1 MRVLVTGASGFIGRR
16 LVRRLTEEG
25 HDVFCVRRDGAARS
39 TNGTDVVWDLE
50 SPVTSRDLPD
60 RIDAVAHLAQARHYR
75 NFPDDAPEMFR
86 VNVNATAALLEY
98 GRQAHASVFCLVS
111 SGAVY
116 EPYDGRI
123 SENAPLAPTGY
134 LGASKLAAETLA
146 RPYGDLF
153 DVSILRLFFPYGPG
167 QTERLVADVIQ
178 RVRNGA
184 PVHLASDGEGLRL
197 VPTFVEDIAAVME
210 TALAAHWRGVFNIAT
225 PAVVNLREL
234 AEVIGSALGKQPCFE
249 MNDRKA
255 GAIVPDLERLR
266 SRFDLSR
273 FTPLEEGIRRTLAAQ
288 TECDS

>member
-1 MRVLVTGASGFIGRR
+1 MRVLVTGASGFIGSRF
-16 LVRRLTEEG
+16 VHRLTEEG
-25 HDVFCVRRDGAARS
+25 HDVFCVRRDGAGRS
-39 TNGTDVVWDLE
+39 TGGTDVFWDLE
-50 SPVTSRDLPD
+50 SPVTPCDLPD

-98 GRQAHASVFCLVS
+98 SRQARASVFCLVS
-111 SGAVY
+111 SGTVY

-123 SENAPLAPTGY
+123 SEDAPVAPTQY

-146 RPYGDLF
+146 RPYADLF

-167 QTERLVADVIQ
+167 QTERLVPDVIE
-178 RVRNGA
+178 RVRNGT

-197 VPTFVEDIAAVME
+197 VPTFVDDIAAVME
-210 TALAAHWRGVFNIAT
+210 TALAAHWRGVFNIAS

-234 AEVIGSALGKQPCFE
+234 AEVIGSALGKQPCFDV
-249 MNDRKA
+249 NDRKA

-266 SRFDLSR
+266 RRFDFSR
-273 FTPLEEGIRRTLAAQ
+273 FTTLEEGIRRTLAAQ
-288 TECDS
+288 TESES